1 MRMAVGM
8 DLHSKMTTMYAVYAD
23 GYDVPSRHQKFLND
37 FNREFCEFPSTP
49 KWFKKMADYV
59 SKHECHVLIE
69 NSTKTHDVYW
79 MLTNLGLHVTIA
91 QAQDLYRITKS
102 VKKTDKHDCR
112 ELAAYMRRRL
122 NGEDEFSVCYMPT
135 PEWMTRREV
144 CRGLSH
150 EKDYL
155 ADTKRRIRAFLL
167 LRGITLKRE
176 YSDITCDRALKELS
190 QIDDPYLMMQI
201 RFAQD
206 CRKRVDFFERVVL
219 NMFHDLEMYQL
230 INSIPGFGVLSSA
243 YFTSLIIDIDRFPDS
258 KKFTS
263 SFGVVPKIRSSSD
276 SNPNCSTTHR
286 GDELARYLLM
296 FCVLG
301 HVKHQKD
308 SVVTRMYRRL
318 VERGKPKREAMV
330 AAGRKLL
337 TVVYSVLKNRRP
349 YVSDPETLL
358 LSHEDEESERED
370 FGLKDVSEEKLID

>member
-8 DLHSKMTTMYAVYAD
+8 DLHSKMTTTYAVYAD
-23 GYDVPSRHQKFLND
+23 GSDVPPRHQRFLND

-59 SKHECHVLIE
+59 SKHECHILVE

-79 MLTNLGLHVTIA
+79 MLTNMGLSVTVA
-91 QAQDLYRITKS
+91 QPQDLYRITKS

-122 NGEDEFSVCYMPT
+122 NGEYEFSVCYMPT

-167 LRGITLKRE
+167 LRGIKLKRD
-176 YSDITCDRALKELS
+176 YSDITCNNALKELS
-190 QIDDPYLMMQI
+190 QIDDAYLMMQV
-201 RFAQD
+201 RVAKD
-206 CRKRVDFFERVVL
+206 CKDRVNFFERMMVS
-219 NMFHDLEMYQL
+219 MFQDLEMYQL
-230 INSIPGFGVLSSA
+230 IYSIPGFGVLSAA
-243 YFTSLIIDIDRFPDS
+243 YFTSLIIDIDRYPGS
-258 KKFTS
+258 KNFTA
-263 SFGVVPKIRSSSD
+263 SFGVVPKMRSSSD
-276 SNPNCSTTHR
+276 SNPRCSTTHR

-318 VERGKPKREAMV
+318 VDNGKPKREAMV

-349 YVSDPETLL
+349 YVSDPEDLL
-358 LSHEDEESERED
+358 LSREDEDLERED
-370 FGLKDVSEEKLID
+370 FGLRDVAEESTIE

>member
-1 MRMAVGM
+1 M
-8 DLHSKMTTMYAVYAD
+8 
-23 GYDVPSRHQKFLND
+23 
-37 FNREFCEFPSTP
+37 
-49 KWFKKMADYV
+49 
-59 SKHECHVLIE
+59 
-69 NSTKTHDVYW
+69 
-79 MLTNLGLHVTIA
+79 
-91 QAQDLYRITKS
+91 
-102 VKKTDKHDCR
+102 
-112 ELAAYMRRRL
+112 
-122 NGEDEFSVCYMPT
+122 
-135 PEWMTRREV
+135 

-206 CRKRVDFFERVVL
+206 CKKRVDFFERVVL

-286 GDELARYLLM
+286 GDDLARYLLM

-330 AAGRKLL
+330 AVGRKLL